1 MKAILEFDLPND
13 KEEFTMASTSGDLWQ
28 AVHSFDQWL
37 RSQIK
42 YNDNLTDEQ
51 QTSYQNIREKLYEEL
66 GRLNVTLI

>member
-1 MKAILEFDLPND
+1 MKAILEFDLPGD

-51 QTSYQNIREKLYEEL
+51 QTSFQNIREKLYEEL